1 MPIKGKTEKIVF
13 GLDLGQSKDYTAICG
28 VEVVKKMGEYNMVI
42 RYLKRWPL
50 NTGYPDIVK
59 DVKRLIINTRETQK
73 KNPFLVIDYTGVGRP
88 VFDMFK
94 SIGLEPKGINI
105 HGGNTVTREGGVY
118 NVPKRDL
125 VGVLQVLYQNERIK
139 ISGDLKEK
147 DTLNKE
153 LLNFKVKIT
162 DSGQDTY
169 SAWRERDHDD
179 LVLAVTCACWYGNKK
194 SQWGW

>member
-1 MPIKGKTEKIVF
+1 MSITEKIVY
-13 GLDLGQSKDYTAICG
+13 GLDLGQSKDYTAVCG
-28 VEVVKKMGEYNMVI
+28 IEVVRMSGKKNMLV

-50 NTGYPDIVK
+50 NTGYPDIVR
-59 DVKRLIINTRETQK
+59 DVKQLITNTRKTQK
-73 KNPFLVIDYTGVGRP
+73 KQTDLVIDYTGVGRP

-94 SIGLEPKGINI
+94 EIGLEPKGISI
-105 HGGNTVTREGGVY
+105 HGGDIVTKEKGVY

-179 LVLAVTCACWYGNKK
+179 LVLAVACACWYGNKN
-194 SQWGW
+194 SQWGWKN